1 MGMSEAQIVRWYKR
15 PGDSIEKG
23 EPLLEVEAAKTVN
36 DVPAPSSGVLS
47 RIVAEVGDVVQV
59 YALLAVIDAGGDSAD
74 PPAEAMSGD
83 APGTSRAG
91 IGRATPADQIGA
103 KTALPATGG
112 VPATPRAR
120 RLAQEHGLDL
130 STVVGTG
137 SEGRVTDEDVQ
148 RAVTERS
155 GVASQANDAG
165 GAAVP
170 LTGMRGEIAR
180 RMHRSLQD
188 SAQLTLMRTVD
199 VTALGASRK
208 LLSSRSKLS
217 YNDLLVRATALA
229 LRRHPLLNA
238 TCDGRVIHSHSR
250 VNIGFAVALEEGLV
264 VPVLRDAD
272 RLSLR
277 QLSAEMQRLTAL
289 ARHRKLAP
297 TDLDGGTFSV
307 SNLGALDIDGFTP
320 IVNPPQTAIL
330 GFGRIAEH
338 YTRCDDRAEWRLG
351 MVASLTI
358 DHRAVD
364 GAPGAQFLRTFAAL
378 CAAPDE
384 WAVE

>member
-23 EPLLEVEAAKTVN
+23 EPLLEVEAAKTIN
-36 DVPAPSSGVLS
+36 DIPAPSSGVLS

-59 YALLAVIDAGGDSAD
+59 YALLAVLEAGGESA
-74 PPAEAMSGD
+74 
-83 APGTSRAG
+83 
-91 IGRATPADQIGA
+91 
-103 KTALPATGG
+103 
-112 VPATPRAR
+112 ATPRAR
-120 RLAQEHGLDL
+120 RLAKEHHLDL

-148 RAVTERS
+148 RAVTARS
-155 GVASQANDAG
+155 GASQASDAG

-170 LTGMRGEIAR
+170 LAGMRGEIAR

-199 VTALGASRK
+199 VTALSASRK
-208 LLSSRSKLS
+208 SLSSRSKLS
-217 YNDLLVRATALA
+217 YNDLIVRATALA
-229 LRRHPLLNA
+229 LRRHPILNA
-238 TCDGRVIHSHSR
+238 TCDGRVIQSHSR
-250 VNIGFAVALEEGLV
+250 INIGFAVALEEGLV
-264 VPVLRDAD
+264 VPVVRDAD

-277 QLSAEMQRLTAL
+277 LLSAEMQRLTAL

-330 GFGRIAEH
+330 GIGRIAEH
-338 YTRCDDRAEWRLG
+338 YTRRDDRAEWRLG
-351 MVASLTI
+351 MIASLTI

-384 WAVE
+384 WVGE